1 MVAGSLGIALA
12 AIGDFIVNIAI
23 PLHFALAIFVFLFGV
38 LYYFV
43 IGALEDDFKE
53 EGRRALLWAN
63 LLIIVGIAVWGVM
76 EGIYFLADIE
86 LEVVDSQTVQ
96 NVPNVPQVPR

>member
-1 MVAGSLGIALA
+1 MIASGFGNFLA
-12 AIGDFIVNIAI
+12 AVGDFIVNIAI
-23 PLHFALAIFVFLFGV
+23 PLHFAFAIFVFLFGV

-63 LLIIVGIAVWGVM
+63 LLIIVGIAAWGVM
-76 EGIYFLADIE
+76 EGIYFLAGTEI
-86 LEVVDSQTVQ
+86 EVVDSQAVQ